1 MHDPDAPY
9 RLAAF
14 DRLRMLKAIHGSAL
28 PWSAIAEGFVCGTEQ
43 VRFASA
49 AQGIFKPAQMKGV
62 LSVKTVVPKPG
73 GRIWYHDQLESDA
86 KLATATDTL
95 AYAFKGRN
103 PDDPQN
109 RLLRGAMEGR
119 LPIIYFYGVA
129 PGAYEPIFPTYVV
142 DWNPNDLSVKLAPK
156 PVADQATLW
165 MPPGAEE
172 RRYALRQVKQRLHQ
186 SSFRERVVAAYEG
199 RCALSG
205 LPEVR
210 LVDAA
215 HIIPD
220 SDEDLGQPDI
230 RNGICMSKLHH
241 AAYDADL
248 IGIDPDHR
256 IHISERLLELH
267 DGPMLELGIKGLKG
281 QVIRLPRE
289 DQLKPDPERLALR
302 FERFKKAA

>member
-1 MHDPDAPY
+1 MGDPDAPY

-14 DRLRMLKAIHGSAL
+14 DRLRALRALHGSTL
-28 PWSAIAEGFVCGTEQ
+28 PWSVIAEGFACGSER

-49 AQGIFKPAQMKGV
+49 AQGIFKPAPMRGV

-73 GRIWYHDQLESDA
+73 GRVWYHDQLESDA
-86 KLATATDTL
+86 KLKTATDAL
-95 AYAFKGRN
+95 AYAFKGTD

-109 RLLRGAMEGR
+109 RLLREAMEGQ
-119 LPIIYFYGVA
+119 LPIVYFYGVA
-129 PGAYEPIFPTYVV
+129 PGAYEAIFPTYVV
-142 DWNPNDLSVKLAPK
+142 DWSPGDLSVKLAPK
-156 PVADQATLW
+156 PLVDHATLW
-165 MPPGAEE
+165 VPPGADE

-186 SSFRERVVAAYEG
+186 ASFRERVVAAYDR

-220 SDEDLGQPDI
+220 GDEDLGQPDI

-248 IGIDPDHR
+248 IGIDADHR
-256 IHISERLLELH
+256 IHVSGRLLDLH
-267 DGPMLELGIKGLKG
+267 DGPMLELGIKTLQG
-281 QVIRLPRE
+281 QVIRLPRDGE
-289 DQLKPDPERLALR
+289 LRPDRE
-302 FERFKKAA
+302 